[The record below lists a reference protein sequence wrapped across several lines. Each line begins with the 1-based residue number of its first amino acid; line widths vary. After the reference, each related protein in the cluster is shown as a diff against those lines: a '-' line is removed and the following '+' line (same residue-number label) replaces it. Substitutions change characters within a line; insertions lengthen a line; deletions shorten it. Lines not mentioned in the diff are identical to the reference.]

1 MAEVTAGQLAERVAA
16 GAALLDERAPGWRAK
31 IDTAVLDLDSDERCI
46 LGQVFGG
53 YVAGLESLGGCRAV
67 PHGFCVEYPPDC
79 AVVKQLTQ
87 AWREYLGADDV

>member
-1 MAEVTAGQLAERVAA
+1 MSEVTAGQLAERVEA

-31 IDTAVLDLDSDERCI
+31 IDTAVLDLNSDSRCI

-53 YVAGLESLGGCRAV
+53 YVAGLESIGGRAV
-67 PHGFCVEYPPDC
+67 RHGFCVEYPPDC